1 MGRRALPRTDA
12 DPSGHYL
19 EARNLPEPFD
29 PVEVFGRTAPLQVE
43 VGSGKGLFL
52 ASAAPATPDHDF
64 LGIEIARKYAKFTAS
79 RLAKADVTNAV
90 LVHGDAQQIFQQH
103 LTDESINAVHIY
115 FPDPWWKKRHHKR
128 RIMNE
133 IFLKQVCRVLRP
145 GGRLHFW
152 TDVAA
157 YYTASLELIAERTP
171 LSGPHNVAESPA
183 AHDLDYRTHFERR
196 MRQHGRPVYRCEFSK

>member
-1 MGRRALPRTDA
+1 M
-12 DPSGHYL
+12 
-19 EARNLPEPFD
+19 
-29 PVEVFGRTAPLQVE
+29 EVFGRTAPLQVE

-171 LSGPHNVAESPA
+171 LSGPHNVEESPA